1 MANGDRRH
9 SRKMLRRKS
18 QAKLKA
24 RVKKA
29 AAERAARIA
38 AIGKPAEK
46 KTRSPRKPAASA

>member
-18 QAKLKA
+18 QAKKKA
-24 RVKKA
+24 RAKKA

-38 AIGKPAEK
+38 AVGKPAEK
-46 KTRSPRKPAASA
+46 KTRSPRKPAATA